1 MAVFKFEQKGAT
13 MLTPVQFA
21 GRLAGNVSL
30 ALIVIGFALAAG
42 MLGYHLTENMD
53 WLDAFLNAAMLLG
66 GMGPV
71 GDIPT
76 VGGKV
81 FAGVYALYA
90 GLVLI
95 AVSATMLTPIIHRV
109 LHRLHLE
116 DGKQK

>member
-1 MAVFKFEQKGAT
+1 
-13 MLTPVQFA
+13 MLPVRDFVA
-21 GRLAGNVSL
+21 RLWRH
-30 ALIVIGFALAAG
+30 FLAAQVLVFGSLVIG
-42 MLGYHLTENMD
+42 MLGYHALARFSWVD
-53 WLDAFLNAAMLLG
+53 SFLNAAMLLG

-116 DGKQK
+116 DGKRK